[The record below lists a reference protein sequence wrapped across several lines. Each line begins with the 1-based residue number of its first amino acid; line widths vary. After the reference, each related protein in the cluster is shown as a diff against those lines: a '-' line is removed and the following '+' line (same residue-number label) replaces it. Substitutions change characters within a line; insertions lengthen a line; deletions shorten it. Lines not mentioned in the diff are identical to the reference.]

1 MALSPILGIG
11 SSSDLFPLGTTF
23 HGKPNGKLHQECLM
37 GRYLMIKSWS
47 NYRVAR
53 FSRWIRW
60 FRTPC
65 CSRLFKVSFVRKRNN
80 RLSCCNVLLA
90 CRGYL
95 SSFDAIALI
104 VDWKPVCETGRNIL
118 VATTR
123 LVSSWNIISDRLI
136 RWLNRGIWQ
145 IWILSFPSDFNTFD
159 IFLKM
164 VMFGYYSII
173 NASIR
178 YKMYMYLFILYIL
191 IFKVLVTY
199 RSTNIFIILTF
210 K

>member
-1 MALSPILGIG
+1 MDQMISY
-11 SSSDLFPLGTTF
+11 PL
-23 HGKPNGKLHQECLM
+23 LLEVVQ
-37 GRYLMIKSWS
+37 
-47 NYRVAR
+47 
-53 FSRWIRW
+53 
-60 FRTPC
+60 
-65 CSRLFKVSFVRKRNN
+65 VSFVRKRNN

-123 LVSSWNIISDRLI
+123 LVSSWNIISDRSI

-159 IFLKM
+159 IFLKRLITYFP
-164 VMFGYYSII
+164 VNTS
-173 NASIR
+173 N
-178 YKMYMYLFILYIL
+178 KMCMQNICAFIYFIY
-191 IFKVLVTY
+191 F
-199 RSTNIFIILTF
+199 NI
-210 K
+210 